1 MILVAVIYS
10 LLPDNG
16 KLAVIFKLI
25 TAERMILEV
34 LELTELISDEVVAD
48 NLFSHI
54 IIAHISIV
62 HPAAAS

>member
-10 LLPDNG
+10 SLPDNG
-16 KLAVIFKLI
+16 KFAVIFKLI
-25 TAERMILEV
+25 TAEWMILEV
-34 LELTELISDEVVAD
+34 LELAELIRDEFVAD

>member
-25 TAERMILEV
+25 TAEWMILEV
-34 LELTELISDEVVAD
+34 LELAELISDEVVAD